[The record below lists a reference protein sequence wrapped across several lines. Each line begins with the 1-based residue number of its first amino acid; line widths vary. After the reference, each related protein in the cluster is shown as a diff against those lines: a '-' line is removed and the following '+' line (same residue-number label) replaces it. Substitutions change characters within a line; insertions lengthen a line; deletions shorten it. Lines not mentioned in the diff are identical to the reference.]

1 MTTLPLA
8 DSASVTLDG
17 AGNGTA
23 RIGPAAHGVL
33 WRPTVAS
40 VKVSTAT
47 RSPQCRIYVGDS
59 ATDANFVDGTYTGNQ
74 NSTSNLAG
82 QEIRLG
88 QYVIAVWAGGDAG
101 AEATVS
107 ISGTKDIP

>member
-1 MTTLPLA
+1 
-8 DSASVTLDG
+8 
-17 AGNGTA
+17 
-23 RIGPAAHGVL
+23 VL
-33 WRPTVAS
+33 WHPTVAS

-47 RSPQCRIYVGDS
+47 RSPQCVVYAGDS

-74 NSTSNLAG
+74 NGTSNIAG

-88 QYVIAVWAGGDAG
+88 LYVFAVWSGGDPG
-101 AEATVS
+101 AEATLS